1 MVDRGL
7 VGRRLEVVVSDPWE
21 FGTQHGDHPRLAVVV
36 RAGVTAN
43 GSGGKADALLLRW
56 LEPVVL
62 GGVTCEFFVATAR
75 HEAHGLDELER
86 DGNLPVSLTRISSA
100 QAASDSALDLSW
112 WRGGVALLGDV
123 RSAR

>member
-43 GSGGKADALLLRW
+43 GYGGEADALLLRW
-56 LEPVVL
+56 LEPVVFQ
-62 GGVTCEFFVATAR
+62 GVKCEFFVATAR

-86 DGNLPVSLTRISSA
+86 GRNLPVSIIRISSA
-100 QAASDSALDLSW
+100 QAASDAPLDLSW